1 MEELLLDI
9 IDRIRTRGSLG
20 PEEVARLVQRRNHG
34 YSDGCTH
41 VSKRGLL
48 PFYLKTKR
56 NDPARWRS
64 WNVTSELERELLAA
78 IQMKP
83 RRTASGVA
91 TITVITKPWP
101 CASACLYCPNDVRM
115 PKSYLANEPACQ
127 RAEHNFFDPY
137 LQVVSRVRALA
148 AMGHPID
155 KVELIVLGGTWTDYP
170 ENYQIWFVREL
181 FRALNDEDAESHAA
195 ARREKLRAFGLEN
208 DPGILARATRAAQ
221 ARVDAGEETYND
233 AVASLYDAS
242 DAWRAAGRVQTATL
256 QELESEQRRN
266 ETARRRVVGL
276 VVETRPDAIDARS
289 LTLARRLGCTKIQIG
304 IQSLDGRVLEAN
316 DRQVDLNS
324 IEHAFELMR
333 AFGFKLHTHFMVNL
347 YGQTPESDKR
357 DYREFVTNPAFLPDE
372 VKLYPCALVAGTG
385 LVDLYE
391 AGLWRP
397 YGEDELLDILVA
409 DVLASAPYTRI
420 SRMIRDIS
428 ADDILVGNKKTN
440 LRQMVESEIEACGRA
455 SDVAEIRFREMG
467 TARIDADAL
476 ELEIIP
482 YETTNTSERFL
493 QWKTPD
499 GRIAGF
505 LRLSMPHQEYVAAH
519 ADELPV
525 HLGEAMVREVHV
537 YGKAARL
544 HASSDGAQHLGLG
557 KRLIEEAARIAR
569 DEGFSHLNVISAIG
583 TRAYYR
589 SLGFEDAELYQ
600 QRTL

>member
-34 YSDGCTH
+34 YPDGCTH

-170 ENYQIWFVREL
+170 ENYQIWFVHEL

-208 DPGILARATRAAQ
+208 DPGILAQATRAAQ

-242 DAWRAAGRVQTATL
+242 DAWRAVGRSQTATL

-357 DYREFVTNPAFLPDE
+357 DYR
-372 VKLYPCALVAGTG
+372 
-385 LVDLYE
+385 
-391 AGLWRP
+391 
-397 YGEDELLDILVA
+397 
-409 DVLASAPYTRI
+409 
-420 SRMIRDIS
+420 
-428 ADDILVGNKKTN
+428 
-440 LRQMVESEIEACGRA
+440 
-455 SDVAEIRFREMG
+455 
-467 TARIDADAL
+467 
-476 ELEIIP
+476 
-482 YETTNTSERFL
+482 
-493 QWKTPD
+493 
-499 GRIAGF
+499 
-505 LRLSMPHQEYVAAH
+505 
-519 ADELPV
+519 
-525 HLGEAMVREVHV
+525 
-537 YGKAARL
+537 
-544 HASSDGAQHLGLG
+544 
-557 KRLIEEAARIAR
+557 
-569 DEGFSHLNVISAIG
+569 
-583 TRAYYR
+583 
-589 SLGFEDAELYQ
+589 
-600 QRTL
+600 